1 MENFNV
7 YTLDNS
13 DSEELFRHWS
23 DGLTMVIVKDNIR
36 IELNEDEIRQL
47 VNTLPTTVGGCF

>member
-1 MENFNV
+1 MENFKV

-13 DSEELFRHWS
+13 DPEELFRHWS
-23 DGLTMVIVKDNIR
+23 DGLTMVIVKDNTR

-47 VNTLPTTVGGCF
+47 VNTLPTTVGRCF